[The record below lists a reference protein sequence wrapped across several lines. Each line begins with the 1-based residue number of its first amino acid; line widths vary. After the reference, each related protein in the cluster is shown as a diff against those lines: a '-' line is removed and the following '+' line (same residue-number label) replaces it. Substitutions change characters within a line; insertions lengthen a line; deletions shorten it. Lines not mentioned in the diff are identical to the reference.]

1 MGSGKTKNRRLPL
14 LPLRGLLVYPS
25 MVLHLDVGRDKSVR
39 ALERAMVD
47 DHMIL
52 LCSQSEVNIEEPT
65 EEDIYR
71 IGTIAKVRQMLKLPN
86 GTIRVLVEGVLRAEI
101 MDYLPTE
108 EFYEVMVKEFPEEET
123 TDPEVDALMRSVLSQ
138 FEHYTSLSKKI
149 TPETHAAVSDIDD
162 PGRLADVIT
171 SHLSLKIK
179 DKQDILETIDVRQR
193 LERLLD
199 ILNNEREVLELERK
213 ISQRV
218 KKQMEKTQ
226 KEYYLREQMKAIQK
240 ELGEKEGRAGEVE
253 ELRSQLEQAGV
264 PDQVKEKIEKEIDR
278 LEKMPTTSAE
288 GGVIRNYIDWL
299 LSLPW
304 SKETEDDLSLSK
316 AEDILNQDHYG
327 LEKPKERVLEYLAVQ
342 QLVKKLKG
350 PILCLVGPPGVGKTS
365 LARSI
370 AKSLGRKFVR
380 ISLGGVRDEA
390 EIRGHRRTYV
400 GAMPGRIIQG
410 MKTAGSS
417 NPVFLLDEIDKMAM
431 DFRGDP
437 ASALL
442 EVLDPEQNNTFSDH
456 FVEVPF
462 DLSSVMFVTTA
473 NAMHNIPR
481 PLLDRM
487 EVLYIPGY
495 TELEK
500 LKIAER
506 YLLPKQKREH
516 GLTDEQ
522 LHVSEETL
530 LQLIRDYTRESGVRN
545 LEQQMAAIC
554 RKAAKQIVASGTVPI
569 KAEEAAEQDEPALNV
584 LEAAFGEGGE
594 AASLS
599 GRLEK
604 QQEAALQSEPQ
615 SETEQ
620 PAEVKTLN
628 VDLELLKEW
637 LGPAKFRY
645 GMAEAE
651 NQIGAVTG
659 LAWTEVGGDTLVI
672 EVTVMPGSGKLTLT
686 GQLGDVMKESAQAA
700 FSYTRSKAL
709 ELGIDPQFHEKNDIH
724 IHIPEG
730 AIPKDG
736 PSAGITIATA
746 LISALTG
753 RYVSKE
759 VAMTGEITLR
769 GRVLPIG
776 GLKEKSLAAHR
787 AGIKKILLPKDN
799 VRDLRDIPDSV
810 RSEITFVPVGHID
823 EVLLHALLPANTEEK
838 AGTPIL

>member
-1 MGSGKTKNRRLPL
+1 MGPSKSKGRRLPL

-39 ALERAMVD
+39 ALERAMVE

-65 EEDIYR
+65 QEDIYKV
-71 IGTIAKVRQMLKLPN
+71 GTIAKVRQMLKLPN
-86 GTIRVLVEGVLRAEI
+86 GTIRVLVEGVVRAEVQSYVTN
-101 MDYLPTE
+101 D
-108 EFYEVMVKEFPEEET
+108 EFYEVMAKELPEEDT
-123 TDPEVDALMRSVLSQ
+123 DDPEVDALMRSVLSQ
-138 FEHYTSLSKKI
+138 FEHYISLSKKV
-149 TPETHAAVSDIDD
+149 TPETYAAVSDIDD

-179 DKQDILETIDVRQR
+179 DKQDILETIDVAAR

-199 ILNNEREVLELERK
+199 LLNNEREVLELERQ
-213 ISQRV
+213 INQRV

-240 ELGEKEGRAGEVE
+240 ELGEKEGRAGEAE
-253 ELRSQLEQAGV
+253 ELRSQLEEAGV
-264 PDQVKEKIEKEIDR
+264 PEAVKEKVVKEIER
-278 LEKMPTTSAE
+278 LEKMPPSSAE

-299 LSLPW
+299 LALPW
-304 SKETEDDLSLSK
+304 NKRTNDDLSIEK
-316 AEDILNQDHYG
+316 AEDILNDDHYG

-342 QLVKKLKG
+342 QLVGKMKG

-370 AKSLGRKFVR
+370 AKSLDRKFVR

-400 GAMPGRIIQG
+400 GAMPGRIMQG
-410 MKTAGSS
+410 MKTAGSL
-417 NPVFLLDEIDKMAM
+417 NPVFLLDEIDKMAS

-437 ASALL
+437 SSALL

-456 FVEVPF
+456 YIEVPF
-462 DLSSVMFVTTA
+462 DLSNVMFVTTA
-473 NAMHNIPR
+473 NALHNIPR

-500 LKIAER
+500 EQIGVR
-506 YLLPKQKREH
+506 YLLPKQKRDH
-516 GLTDEQ
+516 GLEETQLELTDEA
-522 LHVSEETL
+522 
-530 LQLIRDYTRESGVRN
+530 LQLLIREYTRESGVRN
-545 LEQQMAAIC
+545 LEQQIAAVC
-554 RKAAKQIVASGTVPI
+554 RKAAKHFVS
-569 KAEEAAEQDEPALNV
+569 
-584 LEAAFGEGGE
+584 
-594 AASLS
+594 
-599 GRLEK
+599 
-604 QQEAALQSEPQ
+604 
-615 SETEQ
+615 
-620 PAEVKTLN
+620 EVKTAEEGSEEQETKPLK
-628 VDLELLKEW
+628 VDSELVKQW
-637 LGPAKFRY
+637 LGPPKFRY
-645 GMAEAE
+645 GLAESE
-651 NQIGAVTG
+651 DQIGAVTG

-686 GQLGDVMKESAQAA
+686 GKLGDVMKESAQAA

-709 ELGIDPQFHEKNDIH
+709 ELSIDPSFHEKNDIH

-746 LISALTG
+746 LISALTN
-753 RYVSKE
+753 RYVSRE

-787 AGIKKILLPKDN
+787 AGIRKVLLPKDN
-799 VRDLRDIPDSV
+799 ERDLKDIPDS
-810 RSEITFVPVGHID
+810 IKADMTFVPVGHMD
-823 EVLLHALLPANTEEK
+823 EVLLQALVPAGTAEK
-838 AGTPIL
+838 AGTPIS

>member
-1 MGSGKTKNRRLPL
+1 MGPGKIKVRRLPL

-25 MVLHLDVGRDKSVR
+25 MVLHLDVGREKSVK

-47 DHMIL
+47 DSMIL
-52 LCSQSEVNIEEPT
+52 LCSQSEINIEEPAK
-65 EEDIYR
+65 EDIYR

-101 MDYLPTE
+101 VEYLVNDE
-108 EFYEVMVKEFPEEET
+108 YYEVTAKELPEQEI
-123 TDPEVDALMRSVLSQ
+123 TDPEIDALMRSVLSQ
-138 FEHYTSLSKKI
+138 FEHYINLSKKV
-149 TPETHAAVSDIDD
+149 TPETLAAVSDIDE
-162 PGRLADVIT
+162 PGRLADVIC

-179 DKQDILETIDVRQR
+179 DKQEILETVDVRER
-193 LERLLD
+193 LEKMLN

-240 ELGEKEGRAGEVE
+240 ELGDKEGRAGEVDDLRNQLTE
-253 ELRSQLEQAGV
+253 AEL
-264 PDQVKEKIEKEIDR
+264 PEKVREKVEKEIDR
-278 LEKMPTTSAE
+278 LEKMPATSAE

-299 LSLPW
+299 LGLPW
-304 SKETEDDLSLSK
+304 SKNTDDDLDLDK
-316 AEDILNQDHYG
+316 AEEILNEDHFG

-342 QLVKKLKG
+342 KLVKKLKG

-365 LARSI
+365 IARSI
-370 AKSLGRKFVR
+370 ARSMGRQFIR

-410 MKTAGSS
+410 MKNAGTN

-442 EVLDPEQNNTFSDH
+442 EVLDPEQNSTFSDH
-456 FVEVPF
+456 FIEVPF
-462 DLSSVMFVTTA
+462 DLSNVMFVTTA
-473 NAMHNIPR
+473 NAVHNIPR

-495 TELEK
+495 TEIEK
-500 LKIAER
+500 LQIAKK

-516 GLTDEQ
+516 GLEEDQLVVDEAA
-522 LHVSEETL
+522 LMKIVRE
-530 LQLIRDYTRESGVRN
+530 YTREAGVRN
-545 LEQQMAAIC
+545 LEQQVAGMN
-554 RKAAKQIVASGTVPI
+554 RKAAKKIVSDPTTPVHVT
-569 KAEEAAEQDEPALNV
+569 EEN
-584 LEAAFGEGGE
+584 
-594 AASLS
+594 
-599 GRLEK
+599 
-604 QQEAALQSEPQ
+604 
-615 SETEQ
+615 
-620 PAEVKTLN
+620 
-628 VDLELLKEW
+628 LKDY
-637 LGPAKFRY
+637 LGPSKFRY
-645 GMAEAE
+645 SVAEE
-651 NQIGAVTG
+651 KDQIGAVTG

-672 EVTVMPGSGKLTLT
+672 EVTVMPGTGKLTLT
-686 GQLGDVMKESAQAA
+686 GKLGDVMKESAQAA
-700 FSYTRSKAL
+700 FSYTRSRA
-709 ELGIDPQFHEKNDIH
+709 EVLGIAPDFHEKNDIH

-736 PSAGITIATA
+736 PSAGITMATA
-746 LISALTG
+746 LISALTNIP
-753 RYVSKE
+753 VSRV

-776 GLKEKSLAAHR
+776 GLKEKALAAHR
-787 AGIKKILLPKDN
+787 AGIRTILLPQDNEKDIIE
-799 VRDLRDIPDSV
+799 IPESV
-810 RSEITFVPVGHID
+810 RAEMTFIPVSHMD
-823 EVLLHALLPANTEEK
+823 QVLEHALVKNKPPVQV
-838 AGTPIL
+838 G